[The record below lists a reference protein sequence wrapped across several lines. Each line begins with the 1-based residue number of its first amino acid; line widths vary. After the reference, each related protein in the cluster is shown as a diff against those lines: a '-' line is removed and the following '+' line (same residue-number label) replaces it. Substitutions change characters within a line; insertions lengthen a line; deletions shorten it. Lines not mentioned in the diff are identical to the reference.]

1 MSQSLTH
8 STYDRLRADII
19 FGRLRPGQKL
29 RLEDL
34 RSSCG
39 VSIPTLREVLS
50 RLAADGFV
58 LSEDQRGFS
67 VAPISAENLRELADL
82 RKLVEMEALARSIA
96 AGDVEWESR
105 VVSAHHKL
113 SRTETMM
120 AAQTPALRDDWKRY
134 DWEFHQTLIS
144 ACGSQELMAMHA
156 MVFDKYL
163 RYQMLYLTFR
173 GAVAADEHR
182 LLKEAALAR
191 DVDLA
196 RQVLARHIEGG
207 VAHALAAHESRVLP
221 QRAAPR
227 P

>member
-1 MSQSLTH
+1 MSQTLAH

-19 FGRLRPGQKL
+19 FGRLLPGQKL
-29 RLEDL
+29 RLDAL
-34 RSSCG
+34 RESCG
-39 VSIPTLREVLS
+39 VSVPTLREVLS

-58 LSEDQRGFS
+58 QAEEQRGFS
-67 VAPISAENLRELADL
+67 VAPISAGNLREIADL
-82 RKLVEMEALARSIA
+82 RKLVEMAALERSIL

-113 SRTETMM
+113 GRIETQM
-120 AAQTPALRDDWKRY
+120 AAQTPGVRDDWKRY

-144 ACGSQELMAMHA
+144 ACGSRELMAMHA

-173 GAVAADEHR
+173 GSVAADEHR

-191 DVDLA
+191 DVTGALA
-196 RQVLARHIEGG
+196 VLARHIEGG
-207 VAHALAAHESRVLP
+207 VAHALAAHESSL
-221 QRAAPR
+221 RAEG
-227 P
+227 